1 MGKYVLKRIG
11 LAFVTVFLITAA
23 IFFMTHVLPGNPAER
38 ILGNTAERANVI
50 ALEKQLGID
59 KPLLSQYW
67 TWLSDTL
74 SGDLGDSI
82 QFSVGGIGID
92 GGSTPVTE
100 ILLPALGYSLRLAAL
115 AFIVVVPLS
124 IVGGVLAGVNRG
136 KRIDRILTVGGLSA
150 AVVPEFVW
158 AVILAFFVGVKL
170 QWLPVNAFPDTPD
183 PGFFTVI
190 HHLILPALAL
200 MLVLFGYISR
210 IARAGVIDA
219 YDSDYVRTAILKGL
233 SQRKAVTRHILRNA
247 LLPTIAVIASQIPYL
262 IGGLVA
268 VEIVFNYPGFGGLL
282 RTSVQFRDY
291 PVLQA
296 AVLIIGL
303 VIVSA
308 QLIADILFAVFN
320 PRIRQK
326 IEQ

>member
-1 MGKYVLKRIG
+1 MGKYVLKRLG
-11 LAFVTVFLITAA
+11 LALVTVLLVTAA

-38 ILGNTAERANVI
+38 ILGNTAERSNVL
-50 ALEKQLGID
+50 ALEKELGLD
-59 KPLLSQYW
+59 KPLATQYW
-67 TWLSDTL
+67 NWLSDTA
-74 SGDLGDSI
+74 SGDLGE
-82 QFSVGGIGID
+82 SVQYRA
-92 GGSTPVTE
+92 PVSE

-115 AFIVVVPLS
+115 AFLLVVPLS
-124 IVGGVLAGVNRG
+124 IFGGVLAGVKRG
-136 KRIDRILTVGGLSA
+136 KRVDRVLTVGGLSA

-158 AVILAFFVGVKL
+158 AVILAFLVGVKL
-170 QWLPVNAFPDTPD
+170 QWLPVNAYPDTPN
-183 PGFFTVI
+183 PGLFTVI
-190 HHLILPALAL
+190 YHLILPALAL

-210 IARAGVIDA
+210 IARAGVIEA

-233 SQRKAVTRHILRNA
+233 PQRKAVARHILRNA
-247 LLPTIAVIASQIPYL
+247 LLPTIAVVASQVPYL

-282 RTSVQFRDY
+282 LDSVNFRDY

-296 AVLIIGL
+296 SVLIIGT
-303 VIVSA
+303 VIVSV
-308 QLIADILFAVFN
+308 QLIADILFAVLN

>member
-11 LAFVTVFLITAA
+11 LALITVFLITAA

-50 ALEKQLGID
+50 ALEKALGVD

-67 TWLSDTL
+67 KWLSDTAT
-74 SGDLGDSI
+74 GDLGGSI
-82 QFSVGGIGID
+82 QFSVGAIGTEA
-92 GGSTPVTE
+92 GTPVTE
-100 ILLPALGYSLRLAAL
+100 ILLPALGYSLRLAAF
-115 AFIVVVPLS
+115 AFILVVPIS
-124 IVGGVLAGVNRG
+124 IAGGVLAGVNRG

-158 AVILAFFVGVKL
+158 AVILAFVVGVQL
-170 QWLPVNAFPDTPD
+170 GWLPVNAYPDSPD

-210 IARAGVIDA
+210 IARAGVIEA
-219 YDSDYVRTAILKGL
+219 YDSDYVRTAVLKGL

-247 LLPTIAVIASQIPYL
+247 LLPTIAVVASQVPYL

-282 RTSVQFRDY
+282 LDSVNYRDY

-296 AVLIIGL
+296 SVLIIGT
-303 VIVSA
+303 VIVTV
-308 QLIADILFAVFN
+308 QLIADILFAILN

>member
-1 MGKYVLKRIG
+1 VGKYVLKRIG
-11 LAFVTVFLITAA
+11 LALVTVFLITAA

-50 ALEKQLGID
+50 ALEKELGID
-59 KPLLSQYW
+59 KPLLTQYW
-67 TWLSDTL
+67 KWLSDTA
-74 SGDLGDSI
+74 SGDLGGSI
-82 QFSVGGIGID
+82 QFSVGAIGTES
-92 GGSTPVTE
+92 GTPVTE
-100 ILLPALGYSLRLAAL
+100 VLLPALGYSLRLAAL

-124 IVGGVLAGVNRG
+124 IAGGVLAGVNRG

-158 AVILAFFVGVKL
+158 AVILAFVVGVKFH
-170 QWLPVNAFPDTPD
+170 WLPVNAYPDTPD

-190 HHLILPALAL
+190 YHLILPAFAL

-210 IARAGVIDA
+210 IARAGVIEA
-219 YDSDYVRTAILKGL
+219 YDSDYVRTAVLKGL
-233 SQRKAVTRHILRNA
+233 TQRKAVTRHILRNA
-247 LLPTIAVIASQIPYL
+247 LLPTIAVVASQIPYL

-282 RTSVQFRDY
+282 RTSVQYRDY

-296 AVLIIGL
+296 SVLIIGL
-303 VIVSA
+303 VIVSV
-308 QLIADILFAVFN
+308 QLIADVLFAVLN

>member
-11 LAFVTVFLITAA
+11 LALVTVFLITAA

-38 ILGNTAERANVI
+38 ILGNTAERANVE
-50 ALEKQLGID
+50 ALEKALGID
-59 KPLLSQYW
+59 KPLLTQYW
-67 TWLSDTL
+67 KWLSDTA
-74 SGDLGDSI
+74 SGDLGGSI
-82 QFSVGGIGID
+82 QFSVGAIGTES
-92 GGSTPVTE
+92 GTPVTE
-100 ILLPALGYSLRLAAL
+100 VLLPALGYSLRLAAL

-124 IVGGVLAGVNRG
+124 IAGGVLAGVNRG

-158 AVILAFFVGVKL
+158 AVILAFVVGVKL
-170 QWLPVNAFPDTPD
+170 RWLPVNAYPDTPN

-190 HHLILPALAL
+190 HHLILPAIAL

-210 IARAGVIDA
+210 IARAGVIEA
-219 YDSDYVRTAILKGL
+219 YDSDYVRTAVLKGL

-247 LLPTIAVIASQIPYL
+247 LLPTIAVVASQIPYL

-282 RTSVQFRDY
+282 RTSVQYRDY

-296 AVLIIGL
+296 SVLIIGL
-303 VIVSA
+303 VIVSV
-308 QLIADILFAVFN
+308 QLIADVLFAVLN

>member
-11 LAFVTVFLITAA
+11 LALVTVFLITAA

-38 ILGNTAERANVI
+38 ILGNTAERANVV
-50 ALEKQLGID
+50 ALEKELGID
-59 KPLLSQYW
+59 KPLVTQYW
-67 TWLSDTL
+67 KWLSDTA
-74 SGDLGDSI
+74 SGDLGSSI
-82 QFSVGGIGID
+82 QFSVGATGTEGA
-92 GGSTPVTE
+92 TPVTE

-115 AFIVVVPLS
+115 AFVVVVPLS
-124 IVGGVLAGVNRG
+124 IIGGVLAGVNRG
-136 KRIDRILTVGGLSA
+136 KRLDRILTVGGLSA

-158 AVILAFFVGVKL
+158 AVILAFVVGVKFRL
-170 QWLPVNAFPDTPD
+170 LPVNAYPDTPK
-183 PGFFTVI
+183 PGVFTVI
-190 HHLILPALAL
+190 HHLILPAIAL

-210 IARAGVIDA
+210 IARAGVIEA
-219 YDSDYVRTAILKGL
+219 YDSDYVRTAVLKGL

-247 LLPTIAVIASQIPYL
+247 LLPTIAVVASQIPYL

-282 RTSVQFRDY
+282 RTSVQYRDY

-296 AVLIIGL
+296 SVLIIGL
-303 VIVSA
+303 VIVSV
-308 QLIADILFAVFN
+308 QLIADVLFAVLN

>member
-1 MGKYVLKRIG
+1 VGKYVLKRIG
-11 LAFVTVFLITAA
+11 LALVTVFLITAA

-50 ALEKQLGID
+50 ALEKELGID
-59 KPLLSQYW
+59 KPLLTQYW
-67 TWLSDTL
+67 KWLSDTA
-74 SGDLGDSI
+74 SGDLGGSI
-82 QFSVGGIGID
+82 QFSVGAIGTES
-92 GGSTPVTE
+92 GTPVTE
-100 ILLPALGYSLRLAAL
+100 VLLPALGYSLRLAAL

-124 IVGGVLAGVNRG
+124 IAGGVLAGVNRG

-158 AVILAFFVGVKL
+158 AVILAFVVGVKFH
-170 QWLPVNAFPDTPD
+170 WLPVNAFPDTPN

-190 HHLILPALAL
+190 YHLILPAFAL

-210 IARAGVIDA
+210 IARAGVIEA
-219 YDSDYVRTAILKGL
+219 YDSDYVRTAVLKGL
-233 SQRKAVTRHILRNA
+233 TQRKAVTRHILRNA
-247 LLPTIAVIASQIPYL
+247 LLPTIAVVASQIPYL

-282 RTSVQFRDY
+282 RTSVQYRDY

-296 AVLIIGL
+296 SVLIIGL
-303 VIVSA
+303 VIVSV
-308 QLIADILFAVFN
+308 QLIADVLFAVLN